1 MAPPLKHSEDEVLA
15 RALER
20 FWVHGY
26 ASTTIRDLER
36 ALDLT
41 APAIYHRFGNKDEL
55 FSRVIDRY
63 VQVVIVPRVE
73 KYLGASEDPVVDLY
87 RFFRTAQSPRGCL
100 LTTTAI
106 ELGPT
111 SSRMRQRVES
121 GMDVMRAGLL
131 AEARR
136 LHDCASVGKPVEL
149 AQALLVDLQG
159 LMVLSRLGIAD
170 EELRQRTQMVFSTR
184 FGKRFKP
191 RRRKP

>member
-1 MAPPLKHSEDEVLA
+1 MAPPLKYSVSEILD

-26 ASTTIRDLER
+26 WSTTIRDLER

-55 FSRVIDRY
+55 FLSVIDRY
-63 VQVVIVPRVE
+63 VEVVIAPRIE
-73 KYLGASEDPVVDLY
+73 RYLGTSEDPVVDLY
-87 RFFRTAQSPRGCL
+87 RFFRTAQSPRGCM

-111 SSRMRQRVES
+111 SSRIRDRVEA
-121 GMDVMRAGLL
+121 GMNVMRDGLL

-136 LHDCASVGKPVEL
+136 LEGRTSAGRPVDL
-149 AQALLVDLQG
+149 AQALFIDLQG

-170 EELRQRTQMVFSTR
+170 EELRKRTQMVFFAR
-184 FGKRFKP
+184 FGNRFKP
-191 RRRKP
+191 RAR